1 MNSSAV
7 TTELSISF
15 VSWIND
21 QLREEVQSRQHA
33 VTAARH
39 DSAFRNFVMA
49 GVASICVL
57 LVNLFIQS

>member
-21 QLREEVQSRQHA
+21 QLREEVESRQHA
-33 VTAARH
+33 VRIAQN
-39 DSAFRNFVMA
+39 DSAFRKFVVA

-57 LVNLFIQS
+57 LVNLYIQS